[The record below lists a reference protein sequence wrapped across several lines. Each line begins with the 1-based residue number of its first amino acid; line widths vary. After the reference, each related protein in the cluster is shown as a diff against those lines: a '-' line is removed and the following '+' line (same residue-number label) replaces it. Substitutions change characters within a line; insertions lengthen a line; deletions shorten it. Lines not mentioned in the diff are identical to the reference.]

1 MTARGL
7 MTFPTAQVNC
17 DWWMQWKLLNAEF
30 DILIIQS
37 NIMTFNF
44 IILTLSAETK
54 WSAHHHVTCACYGSY
69 ALNLL
74 YFKIY
79 AWRCM
84 SLLCQSHTYISPSV
98 SHSLMCISL
107 PLYITLMCI
116 SLPLYLTLMC
126 ISLPLYH
133 SLISASYPLSLYL
146 MTKMFPNFLLWEKKY
161 FYYTQILLV
170 GQSSRSTHGVVEGVR
185 SSVCMH
191 VRMYASLHLCINEG
205 MDTRTLIILTSPTLD
220 WFNCCGSGQLLHGHA
235 VETQK
240 EAGEGAS
247 LPRPLARG
255 TQLSPGLPQSLHS
268 VSLPPLL
275 MVSLLFTGDRVAAF
289 HLFAIFTSY

>member
-1 MTARGL
+1 MKARGL

-98 SHSLMCISL
+98 SHSHVYISPSVSL
-107 PLYITLMCI
+107 SHAYISPSVSLSHVYI
-116 SLPLYLTLMC
+116 SP
-126 ISLPLYH
+126 SVSH

-146 MTKMFPNFLLWEKKY
+146 MTKMFPNFLFWEKK
-161 FYYTQILLV
+161 LL
-170 GQSSRSTHGVVEGVR
+170 
-185 SSVCMH
+185 
-191 VRMYASLHLCINEG
+191 
-205 MDTRTLIILTSPTLD
+205 
-220 WFNCCGSGQLLHGHA
+220 LL
-235 VETQK
+235 
-240 EAGEGAS
+240 
-247 LPRPLARG
+247 
-255 TQLSPGLPQSLHS
+255 
-268 VSLPPLL
+268 
-275 MVSLLFTGDRVAAF
+275 
-289 HLFAIFTSY
+289 Y

>member
-1 MTARGL
+1 MKARGL

-98 SHSLMCISL
+98 SHSHVYISPSL
-107 PLYITLMCI
+107 SHSLMCI
-116 SLPLYLTLMC
+116 SLPLYLTLS
-126 ISLPLYH
+126 SLPLT
-133 SLISASYPLSLYL
+133 LYL
-146 MTKMFPNFLLWEKKY
+146 SILWPKCSQISCFGKKNTSTILK
-161 FYYTQILLV
+161 YY
-170 GQSSRSTHGVVEGVR
+170 
-185 SSVCMH
+185 
-191 VRMYASLHLCINEG
+191 
-205 MDTRTLIILTSPTLD
+205 
-220 WFNCCGSGQLLHGHA
+220 
-235 VETQK
+235 
-240 EAGEGAS
+240 
-247 LPRPLARG
+247 
-255 TQLSPGLPQSLHS
+255 
-268 VSLPPLL
+268 
-275 MVSLLFTGDRVAAF
+275 
-289 HLFAIFTSY
+289 